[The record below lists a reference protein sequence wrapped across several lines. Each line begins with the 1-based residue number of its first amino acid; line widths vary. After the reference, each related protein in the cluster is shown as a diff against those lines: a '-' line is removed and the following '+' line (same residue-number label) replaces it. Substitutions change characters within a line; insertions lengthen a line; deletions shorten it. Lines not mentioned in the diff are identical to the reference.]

1 MTIACHS
8 KGFMVCCPLS
18 PLGEKRLKV
27 SKPRP
32 ALGASVQTDWYGW
45 LPEAKMQAFRVYAA
59 EFEACYS
66 MLSVSLNEAL
76 GLRDSGQF
84 RKSSVAMEITPS
96 LCSRLAD
103 RLYGMLC
110 SLDEHAKH
118 YGIVPSVAPLDA
130 ENFLGLRGQR
140 SAQMNSLLSA
150 ILLPQRTQFLSKI
163 TSLKH
168 IVGEASFDFRE
179 AAQELFS
186 APAQNRDRL
195 WKSLDQNH
203 NDLNTCLRESIILLK
218 CFLRV
223 LPDDQLPC
231 FQKAVASQTI
241 PRRSVPQTRTIRH
254 RRIAQFAGE

>member
-1 MTIACHS
+1 
-8 KGFMVCCPLS
+8 MVCSPPS

-45 LPEAKMQAFRVYAA
+45 LPEAKMQAFRVYAGD
-59 EFEACYS
+59 FETCYS
-66 MLSVSLNEAL
+66 MLSVSFDEAL
-76 GLRDSGQF
+76 GLRNSGHF
-84 RKSSVAMEITPS
+84 RKSCVAMEVTPS
-96 LCSRLAD
+96 LCSRLTD

-130 ENFLGLRGQR
+130 ENFRGLHGQR
-140 SAQMNSLLSA
+140 SARMSSLLSA
-150 ILLPQRTQFLSKI
+150 ILLSQRTQFLSKI

-168 IVGEASFDFRE
+168 IVGQANSDFSD

-195 WKSLDQNH
+195 WNALVQDH
-203 NDLNTCLRESIILLK
+203 YDLSTCLGESVVLLK

-223 LPDDQLPC
+223 LPDDQLLS
-231 FQKAVASQTI
+231 FQKTVASQTV
-241 PRRSVPQTRTIRH
+241 PRRLLPQSRTIRH